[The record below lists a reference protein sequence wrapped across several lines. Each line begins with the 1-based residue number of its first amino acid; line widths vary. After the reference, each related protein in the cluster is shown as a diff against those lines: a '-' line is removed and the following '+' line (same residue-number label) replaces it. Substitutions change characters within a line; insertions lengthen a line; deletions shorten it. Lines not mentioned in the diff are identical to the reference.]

1 MNKVQVRLENTS
13 IRKIDAK
20 HEMIRLLKELNDQF
34 KVRILLENNN
44 HSNADKTMI
53 LTLSEKELFQISGQF
68 QDTFFLL
75 PDEISENSLKKYS
88 YNAIKEIVVLI
99 PDKTK
104 DLD

>member
-1 MNKVQVRLENTS
+1 
-13 IRKIDAK
+13 
-20 HEMIRLLKELNDQF
+20 
-34 KVRILLENNN
+34 
-44 HSNADKTMI
+44 MI